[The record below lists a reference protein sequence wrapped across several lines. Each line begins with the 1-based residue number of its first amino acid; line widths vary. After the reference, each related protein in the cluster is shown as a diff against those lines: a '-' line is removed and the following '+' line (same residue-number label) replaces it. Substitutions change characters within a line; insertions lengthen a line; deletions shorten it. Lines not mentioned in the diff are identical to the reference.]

1 METTRE
7 IALRTYKDATAHGM
21 INTPMNWH
29 IWKRAFDTA
38 ERELKNLQLGA
49 VSGSLPTL
57 IEGDKFNI
65 ISGIFINPVEI
76 VEIGLEFNVSPY
88 IEPNVNIVA
97 KKLWGGND
105 R

>member
-1 METTRE
+1 MKTKEDILKEKAGIYQFTNGWTFEDDQKLIKAIYEAMEEYANQFR
-7 IALRTYKDATAHGM
+7 L
-21 INTPMNWH
+21 
-29 IWKRAFDTA
+29 F
-38 ERELKNLQLGA
+38 A